1 VTLSRDR
8 IQEVADD
15 AVKRGRMTRAD
26 ANKLVNDLVDRGRK
40 QTQTMVRD
48 LERMLERARRDAE
61 KRATPVRRRATQAG
75 GRAARAARD
84 VAEEPLAQADR
95 LRRRAGVGPSFP
107 ITAYDQL
114 TATQV
119 RKRLTDLKKGEL
131 RKVRNYE
138 RRNKDRKGIVDAI
151 DRQLG

>member
-1 VTLSRDR
+1 
-8 IQEVADD
+8 
-15 AVKRGRMTRAD
+15 MTRAD

-61 KRATPVRRRATQAG
+61 KRSAPVRRRATQAG

-95 LRRRAGVGPSFP
+95 LRRRAGVGRSFP

-114 TATQV
+114 TASQIK
-119 RKRLTDLKKGEL
+119 KRLSGLQRGEL

-151 DRQLG
+151 DKQLG

>member
-1 VTLSRDR
+1 
-8 IQEVADD
+8 
-15 AVKRGRMTRAD
+15 MTRAD

-61 KRATPVRRRATQAG
+61 KRSAPVRRRATQAG

-84 VAEEPLAQADR
+84 AAEEPLAQADR

-114 TATQV
+114 TASQV
-119 RKRLTDLKKGEL
+119 KRRLSDLKRGEL

-138 RRNKDRKGIVDAI
+138 RRTKDRKGIVDAI
-151 DRQLG
+151 DKQLG